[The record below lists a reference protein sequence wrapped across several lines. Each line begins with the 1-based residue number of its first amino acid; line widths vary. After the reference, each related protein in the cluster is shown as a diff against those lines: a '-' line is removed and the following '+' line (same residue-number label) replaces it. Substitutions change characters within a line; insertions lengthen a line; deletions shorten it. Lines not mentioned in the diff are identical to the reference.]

1 MMNDGGRQ
9 IRMSGRCF
17 VLLAAIATSL
27 YAQTPGTGAIMGRVF
42 DPSGALVPDA
52 RVSAIQEGTNL
63 VRQVATTSE
72 GVYRVPLLPPGSYTI
87 EIEQSG
93 FEKEVLHLIP
103 VVVSE
108 TRVVDAKLRVGTA
121 KAEIEVTN
129 EPDLAQTASSALGRV
144 TDARTIVALP
154 LANRNFSQILALSP
168 GAIADIPNA
177 GALGANT
184 QNITV
189 NGAKTTANNF
199 QFNGIDANNISQNSL
214 SGFAPEP
221 GIGIPAPDTIEEF
234 KVQTG
239 MYDAGYG
246 RGAGANIDL
255 VSKAGTNRFHGNLWE
270 FFRNNVLNANDFFLK
285 QNGQPRP
292 VLSQNQFGGTFG
304 GPLRKNKTFFFGSY
318 QGTEQRNG
326 QAAGA
331 LQSTF
336 LPRLTDDRSPAALGS
351 LFGGH
356 SGAFGGNAVAPD
368 GSNINSVALALLN
381 FKLPNGK
388 YAIPNPQRILPNG
401 VGESTFSIP
410 AKFREEQ
417 FSVNIDHAFSEKNQL
432 SSRSF
437 SSLGTTSEP
446 FTPYAATVPGFG
458 TDLNQRNNMFV
469 LSDTQV
475 FRPNLVSVSRFG
487 YMWFNGL
494 QSNSSPIAAADVGMA
509 TPATVPTIPGIDIA
523 GLFHIGPSGEPTYFQ
538 NTNTFV
544 WQETVSLTRGLH
556 SLRMGG
562 EAKRH
567 QVNVD
572 VPYVIAGY
580 LFFQSF
586 PDFLLGESAAQ
597 NGSAQSNIFQSVGAS
612 GLFRKDTRY
621 TDVAGFVQD
630 DMKATERL
638 ILNLG
643 VRYEYFG
650 PPTEI
655 HGRLSNFDPSI
666 ATPQAP
672 ATGTYSG
679 FLLPANFPGQ
689 VPSGLTK
696 TSRSGWWNADYAN
709 FSPRFG
715 FAFRA
720 HDGPTVVIRGGYGMY
735 YSRLSGEIAEQ
746 NVGQPPFALTQSLQG
761 AGNAAATFAEPYN
774 PALPPISTYPIFIPR
789 TPSSAISVAAVGQD
803 LRSPYA
809 QQYDLNVQYEFAR
822 NFLLQVAYV
831 GSKTSRLTGCYQF
844 NQALLATPENPVN
857 GETTTTNENVAQR
870 SPWAGIAGGSYMC
883 DTSFS
888 SNYNSLQ
895 AAVIKKLSYGLDFQ
909 GSYTYSKNLDFTS
922 GNGGLSALDLDFL
935 GNDQTNRRQSYGVN
949 DFSRTNRFVLSAEY
963 AVTRLAVVP
972 NPLRA
977 VLSGWQFSGLV
988 VLQSG
993 LPITIINSQAG
1004 SVYGN
1009 LAGMSRGE
1017 CTAQEQDSSGSL
1029 SSRLNGYFNPAAFA
1043 PLPVIG
1049 DGTGF
1054 GDCGV
1059 GTTRGLSQK
1068 NLDLGIEKTIPLP
1081 EKNTLEFRTEFF
1093 NLTNTPKFG
1102 LPANDQGAP
1111 SFGVISSTASGPRI
1125 VQFALKYFF

>member
-1 MMNDGGRQ
+1 MN
-9 IRMSGRCF
+9 
-17 VLLAAIATSL
+17 
-27 YAQTPGTGAIMGRVF
+27 
-42 DPSGALVPDA
+42 
-52 RVSAIQEGTNL
+52 EGTNL
-63 VRQVATTSE
+63 GRQVATTNE
-72 GVYRVPLLPPGSYTI
+72 GVFRVPLLPPGTYTV

-93 FEKEVLHLIP
+93 FEKEVLHSIP

-108 TRVVDAKLRVGTA
+108 TRVVDVRLRLGAA
-121 KAEIEVTN
+121 KAEFEVTD

-144 TDARTIVALP
+144 TDAQTIVALP
-154 LANRNFSQILALSP
+154 LANRNFTQILALSS
-168 GAIADIPNA
+168 GANVDVPNA
-177 GALGANT
+177 GALGLNT

-221 GIGIPAPDTIEEF
+221 GIAIPAPDTIVEF
-234 KVQTG
+234 KAQTG

-255 VSKAGTNRFHGNLWE
+255 VSKAGTNKFHGSLWE

-304 GPLRKNKTFFFGSY
+304 GPLRKDKTFFFGSY

-336 LPRLTDDRSPAALGS
+336 LPLLTDDRSPAALGS
-351 LFGGH
+351 LYGGQ
-356 SGAFGGNAVAPD
+356 SGAFGGVAVAPD

-381 FKLPNGK
+381 FKLPNGE

-410 AKFREEQ
+410 AKFREDQ
-417 FSVNIDHAFSEKNQL
+417 FTVNIDHTFSEKNQL
-432 SSRSF
+432 SGRFF

-446 FTPYAATVPGFG
+446 FTPFAATVPGFG
-458 TDLNQRNNMFV
+458 TEMNQRVSMFV
-469 LSDTQV
+469 LSDTHV
-475 FRPNLVSVSRFG
+475 FKPNLVNVARFG

-494 QSNSSPIAAADVGMA
+494 QRNASPITASDVGMA
-509 TPATVPTIPGIDIA
+509 TPAGFSSIPGIDVS
-523 GLFHIGPSGEPTYFQ
+523 GLFNIGPSGEPTYFQ

-544 WQETVSLTRGLH
+544 WQDTVSLTRGIH
-556 SLRMGG
+556 SLRVGG

-567 QVNVD
+567 QVNVE
-572 VPYVIAGY
+572 VPYVIDGF
-580 LFFQSF
+580 LFLQSF
-586 PDFLLGESAAQ
+586 PDFLLGENATQ
-597 NGSAQSNIFQSVGAS
+597 NGSGQSNIYQSVGAS

-621 TDVAGFVQD
+621 TDVAGFLQD
-630 DMKATERL
+630 DLRATERL
-638 ILNLG
+638 TLNLG
-643 VRYEYFG
+643 LRYEYFG

-655 HGRLSNFDPSI
+655 HGHLSNFDLSI
-666 ATPQAP
+666 ATAQAP
-672 ATGTYSG
+672 STGTYSG
-679 FLLPANFPGQ
+679 FLLPANFHGQ
-689 VPSGLTK
+689 VPSGVTK
-696 TSRSGWWNADYAN
+696 TSYSGWWNADYSD
-709 FSPRFG
+709 FGPRFG

-720 HDGPTVVIRGGYGMY
+720 HDGPTVVVRGGYGIY
-735 YSRLSGEIAEQ
+735 YSRLSGELADQ

-774 PALPPISTYPIFIPR
+774 PPLPVNSAYPIFIPR
-789 TPSSAISVAAVGQD
+789 TPSSAISIAAVGQN

-809 QQYDLNVQYEFAR
+809 QEYDLNVQYEFAR
-822 NFLLQVAYV
+822 DFLWQVGYV
-831 GSKTSRLTGCYQF
+831 GSKTTHVTGCLQF
-844 NQALLATPENPVN
+844 NQALIATPLNPVN

-870 SPWAGIAGGSYMC
+870 SPWAGIAGGSYIC

-895 AAVIKKLSYGLDFQ
+895 TTLLKRLSHGLDFQ

-922 GNGGLSALDLDFL
+922 GTGGLSSLDLDFL
-935 GNDQTNRRQSYGVN
+935 GNDQTRPAESYGLN
-949 DFSRTNRFVLSAEY
+949 DFDRRHRFVVSAVYAPPRMTAGPEIVQRMLS
-963 AVTRLAVVP
+963 R
-972 NPLRA
+972 
-977 VLSGWQFSGLV
+977 WQFSGLL

-993 LPITIINSQAG
+993 LPITIVNSLAG

-1009 LAGMSRGE
+1009 LPGMSRGE
-1017 CTAQEQDSSGSL
+1017 CTGANQNSSGSL
-1029 SSRLNGYFNPAAFA
+1029 FNRLNGYFNPAAFA

-1054 GDCGV
+1054 GNCGV
-1059 GTTRGLSQK
+1059 GTTRGLNQK
-1068 NLDLGIEKTIPLP
+1068 NLDLGIEKSFPLT
-1081 EKNTLEFRTEFF
+1081 EKANLEFRAEFF

-1102 LPANDQGAP
+1102 LPVNDQSAP
-1111 SFGVISSTASGPRI
+1111 SFGVISSTASSPRI
-1125 VQFALKYFF
+1125 VQFALKFLF